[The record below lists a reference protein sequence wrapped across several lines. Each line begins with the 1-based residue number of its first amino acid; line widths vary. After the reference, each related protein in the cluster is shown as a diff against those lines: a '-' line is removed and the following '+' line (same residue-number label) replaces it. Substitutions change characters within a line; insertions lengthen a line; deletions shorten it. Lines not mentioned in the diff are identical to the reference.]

1 MSSALVYLAAIIP
14 TILVATL
21 FYFIVKSMIEGDRRE
36 RIAQAAFEK
45 EHDALRRAA
54 ENETGRGPSASPGSD
69 ETPGNSTPL
78 P

>member
-1 MSSALVYLAAIIP
+1 MSGALVYLAAIIP

-45 EHDALRRAA
+45 EHDARRRAA
-54 ENETGRGPSASPGSD
+54 ENDTGRGATAASSVD
-69 ETPGNSTPL
+69 ETPGNSTSL

>member
-45 EHDALRRAA
+45 EHDARRPAA
-54 ENETGRGPSASPGSD
+54 ENGTGHGPSASPSSD
-69 ETPGNSTPL
+69 ETPGNSAPL

>member
-45 EHDALRRAA
+45 EHDARRRAA
-54 ENETGRGPSASPGSD
+54 ENDPGRGPRAAPSVD
-69 ETPGNSTPL
+69 ETPGKSTSL

>member
-1 MSSALVYLAAIIP
+1 MSSALPYLAAIIP

-45 EHDALRRAA
+45 EHDARRRAA
-54 ENETGRGPSASPGSD
+54 ENETGPGPTAAPSLD
-69 ETPGNSTPL
+69 QTPGNSTSL

>member
-1 MSSALVYLAAIIP
+1 MSNVWPYLAAIIP

-45 EHDALRRAA
+45 EHDARRRAA
-54 ENETGRGPSASPGSD
+54 ENETGPGPSASSSTD
-69 ETPGNSTPL
+69 ETPGNATPL
-78 P
+78 R